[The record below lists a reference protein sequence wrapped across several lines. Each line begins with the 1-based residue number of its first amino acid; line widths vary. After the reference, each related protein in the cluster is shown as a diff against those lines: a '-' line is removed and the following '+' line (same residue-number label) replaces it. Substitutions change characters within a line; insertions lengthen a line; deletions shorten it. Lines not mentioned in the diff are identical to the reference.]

1 MIEQQA
7 RVLHA
12 DGSMVQVR
20 VGGQSGCAACDAGKG
35 CGAGLFGKLLR
46 RNPVELELVNE
57 IGARTGQSVQ
67 LGFSETLF
75 MKLVFKLYG
84 WPLMAGLAGAV
95 SGHRLAVA
103 KGAGAGLLDLA
114 TLAGACAGLALVL
127 IFWRRTSK
135 PDISS
140 GDITLLDSQAAETAC
155 DIADI
160 DTHN

>member
-1 MIEQQA
+1 
-7 RVLHA
+7 
-12 DGSMVQVR
+12 MVQVR
-20 VGGQSGCAACDAGKG
+20 VGGQSGCSACDAGKG

-46 RNPVELELVNE
+46 RNPVELELMNE

-67 LGFSETLF
+67 LGLSETLF

-95 SGHRLAVA
+95 SGHQLAVA

-127 IFWRRTSK
+127 FFWRRTSK

-140 GDITLLDSQAAETAC
+140 GDITLLDRQAAETAC
-155 DIADI
+155 DIAII
-160 DTHN
+160 DTHD